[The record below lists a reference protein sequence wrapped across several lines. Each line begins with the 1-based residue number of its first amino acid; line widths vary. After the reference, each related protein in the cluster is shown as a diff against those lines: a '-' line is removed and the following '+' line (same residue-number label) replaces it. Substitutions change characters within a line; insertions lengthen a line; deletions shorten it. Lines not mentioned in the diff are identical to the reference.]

1 MTAVSEPP
9 SSSPH
14 AAVPFRLEH
23 ALDRRRDP

>member
-9 SSSPH
+9 SPSPQ
-14 AAVPFRLEH
+14 AAVAFRLEH